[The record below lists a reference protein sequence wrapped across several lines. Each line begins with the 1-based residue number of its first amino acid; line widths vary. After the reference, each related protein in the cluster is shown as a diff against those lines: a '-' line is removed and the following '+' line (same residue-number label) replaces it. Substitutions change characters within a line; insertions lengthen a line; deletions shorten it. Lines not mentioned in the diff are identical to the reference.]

1 MEWNI
6 WVNVCQLISKIILN
20 ILYLN
25 ISCRPYFLICLN
37 QLLFYFNCIFIFV
50 QVLFQWRLRG
60 ELQSPDR
67 SMAIKNWL
75 IRLNKCLWFL
85 TSQDLIVPT
94 SIVGDNA
101 GRGTI
106 SCDGNITLFVTESV
120 LIVAILLPPEY
131 TVFALRQRPT
141 ARRDDESARRPDDWI
156 PRRNI
161 LEHFYIFFNP
171 EEYRYYI

>member
-1 MEWNI
+1 
-6 WVNVCQLISKIILN
+6 
-20 ILYLN
+20 
-25 ISCRPYFLICLN
+25 
-37 QLLFYFNCIFIFV
+37 
-50 QVLFQWRLRG
+50 
-60 ELQSPDR
+60 
-67 SMAIKNWL
+67 MAIKNWL

-161 LEHFYIFFNP
+161 LEHFYIFSTLKNIDIIFKN
-171 EEYRYYI
+171 EISLILTLYQLNAFLLWELQFFVCSLATLAVVARQRNRQVDASKNILA